1 MTETFDPSSDDP
13 TSADAHSADQ
23 TFETDTPDET
33 PTPPRR
39 HWGRWIAAA
48 LLVLAAVAGGTVFLA
63 GNDANG
69 AEAETSATAEDAE
82 NGDDDATT
90 DGEEADEPVPVELA
104 TVETGEVSSYITA
117 TTNLVAEGEVM
128 VLAEVE
134 GRVERVTVDE
144 GASVSKGQILAN
156 LNRKDAE
163 IALEKARVKEANAET
178 VYQRGRELSK
188 DELISAEDLDER
200 RLSFELARQEREE
213 AEWRLAKTEIRAAIS
228 GRVSSR
234 EIQTGQH
241 VRPGDALF
249 QITDFDPLLAR
260 IYLPER
266 DVLQLSAGRPVTL
279 SLDAAPE
286 VRFDGRIRQIAPV
299 VDPATGT
306 VKVTLEV
313 RKAPH
318 QVRPGSFVTARVV
331 RERRPG
337 VVLVPK
343 DAVLRELQQSYVF
356 VAAAEG
362 ETLSAVKRPVTLGL
376 EEDGRVQA
384 LSGVE
389 PGERLVV
396 AGQGSLSDGDA
407 IRTLDDAAGA
417 ATAGTTAASRE
428 G

>member
-1 MTETFDPSSDDP
+1 MTEQQTNPQSDDP
-13 TSADAHSADQ
+13 S
-23 TFETDTPDET
+23 FEPR
-33 PTPPRR
+33 PTPPRH
-39 HWGRWIAAA
+39 HWGRWIAAL
-48 LLVLAAVAGGTVFLA
+48 LLVAAAVAGGAAFLS
-63 GNDANG
+63 GHDADG
-69 AEAETSATAEDAE
+69 AEAADDATAAADAEQGAEDA
-82 NGDDDATT
+82 DDDA
-90 DGEEADEPVPVELA
+90 EEADEPVPVELA
-104 TVETGEVSSYITA
+104 TVESGAVSSYITA

-134 GRVERVTVDE
+134 GRAERVTVDE
-144 GASVSKGQILAN
+144 GDYVAQGQILAD

-163 IALEKARVKEANAET
+163 ISLEKARVREANAET
-178 VYQRGRELSK
+178 VYKRGQELSK

-200 RLSFELARQEREE
+200 RLNFELARQEREE
-213 AEWRLAKTEIRAAIS
+213 AEWRLAKTEIRASIA
-228 GRVSSR
+228 GRVSER
-234 EIQTGQH
+234 VVQPGQH
-241 VRPGDALF
+241 VRPGDELF

-266 DVLQLSAGRPVTL
+266 DVLQLSAGRPVAM
-279 SLDAAPE
+279 SLDAAPD
-286 VRFDGRIRQIAPV
+286 VRFDARIRQISPV

-313 RKAPH
+313 SDPPR

-331 RERRPG
+331 RERRPDA
-337 VVLVPK
+337 VLLPK
-343 DAVLRELQQSYVF
+343 DAVLRELQQAYVF
-356 VAAAEG
+356 VAQDGADEA
-362 ETLSAVKRPVTLGL
+362 LSAVRRAVTLGL

-407 IRTLDDAAGA
+407 IRTVDGA
-417 ATAGTTAASRE
+417 AQE